1 MISHQKQQVEYTL
14 TFQSKEK
21 KLDNIAV
28 KEKKIA
34 AALSILSNTTLIILK
49 FIAGTLS
56 GSIGIIS
63 EAIHSG
69 SDLLASIITFF
80 SVSES
85 AKPADNDH
93 QFGHGKYEDFTSFIE
108 GALII
113 LAAFYII
120 YEALKK
126 IIFSL
131 EIEVDANV
139 GMAVMLFSVF
149 ANIFVSAYLFKV
161 AKKTGSTA
169 LYADGE
175 HLRTDIYSSLA
186 VLIGLILVKI
196 TGNHIFDPLIAI
208 AVAVIIF
215 IAGYKICDE
224 ARKSLL
230 DTSLSENENS
240 QIREIVAKHTGSDVI
255 ELKNLR
261 TRKAGLKKNIEIILI
276 VEKTMQI
283 ATGHCICD
291 KIEDEIEARLQNTDT
306 TIHLEPNA

>member
-1 MISHQKQQVEYTL
+1 MQE
-14 TFQSKEK
+14 TFKKEK
-21 KLDNIAV
+21 KF
-28 KEKKIA
+28 A
-34 AALSILSNTTLIILK
+34 AALSIVSNSLLIILK
-49 FIAGTLS
+49 FIAGIIS

-85 AKPADNDH
+85 SKPADDVH
-93 QFGHGKYEDFTSFIE
+93 QFGHGKVEDFTSLLE
-108 GALII
+108 GILII
-113 LAAFYII
+113 LAAFYIVF
-120 YEALKK
+120 EALKK

-131 EIEVDANV
+131 EIEVDANIGV
-139 GMAVMLFSVF
+139 FVMFFSVI
-149 ANIFVSAYLFKV
+149 ANIFVSTYLFKV
-161 AKKTGSTA
+161 AKKTKSTA

-196 TGNHIFDPLIAI
+196 TGYHIFDPLIAI

-215 IAGYKICDE
+215 IAGYKICE
-224 ARKSLL
+224 NAAKTLL
-230 DTSLSENENS
+230 DSTLDEKDNILIKEIIEKYYDGNIISLKS
-240 QIREIVAKHTGSDVI
+240 
-255 ELKNLR
+255 LR

-283 ATGHCICD
+283 IDSHNLCD
-291 KIEDEIEARLQNTDT
+291 KIEAEIEEKLQNTDI
-306 TIHLEPNA
+306 TIHLEPNI